1 MMLTFSSKMTI
12 WNEILSSLSQEKTLV
27 LFTAGM
33 LYEEIA
39 PFVMASTQFLENKP
53 VVKSYKNS
61 WTATFENFRIEIY
74 DLGDSEHV
82 NLVLERHVMSPV
94 IVGKVLTYEIESNTL
109 VWSVYE
115 TELHQLFEAKE
126 YLVPIY
132 RNIING

>member
-74 DLGDSEHV
+74 DLGDTEHV
-82 NLVLERHVMSPV
+82 NLVLERHIMSSV

>member
-12 WNEILSSLSQEKTLV
+12 WNDISNSLSQKKTLI

-39 PFVMASTQFLENKP
+39 PFIMASTQFLEKKP
-53 VVKSYKNS
+53 VVKSYKNA
-61 WTATFENFRIEIY
+61 WTATFDDFRIEIY
-74 DLGDSEHV
+74 DLGDSDHV
-82 NLVLERHVMSPV
+82 NLVLERHIMSPI
-94 IVGKVLTYEIESNTL
+94 IVGKVMTYEIESNTL

-126 YLVPIY
+126 YLVPIN